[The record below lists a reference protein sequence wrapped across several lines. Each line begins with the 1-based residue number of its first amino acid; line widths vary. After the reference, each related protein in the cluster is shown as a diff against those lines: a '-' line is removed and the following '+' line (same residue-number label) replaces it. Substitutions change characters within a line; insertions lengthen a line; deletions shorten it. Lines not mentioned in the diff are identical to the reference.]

1 MKKTIF
7 IPIVLCL
14 LWSCSNNGGNI
25 LLEESGTIETTD
37 VVLSSQTAGK
47 VINLSADEGT
57 RVKQGDT
64 LLVIDHELLDLQLK
78 QAEASADIAKAQLSL
93 LIKGA
98 RIEDIE
104 QAKEVFNQAQSNL
117 KLAETD
123 KTRIENLFNS
133 GAATQKQLDD
143 AVLRY
148 DVVKSQFNAS
158 KENYNKVQNF
168 ARPEE
173 ITQAKANVSK
183 SEAGI
188 NLLKK
193 NIKDCFIISP
203 INGIVVKRF
212 VEAGE
217 TVSMLSS
224 LLKVSNLSRVEVVI
238 YVSEK
243 TLPQIKLNQTAEIVT
258 DGQPD
263 KPFEGKVIFISPEAE
278 FTPKNIQTKEERTK
292 QVFAVKLE
300 IDNKSEELK
309 TGLPVDVRIK
319 K

>member
-47 VINLSADEGT
+47 IINLSADEGT

-123 KTRIENLFNS
+123 KIRIENLFNS